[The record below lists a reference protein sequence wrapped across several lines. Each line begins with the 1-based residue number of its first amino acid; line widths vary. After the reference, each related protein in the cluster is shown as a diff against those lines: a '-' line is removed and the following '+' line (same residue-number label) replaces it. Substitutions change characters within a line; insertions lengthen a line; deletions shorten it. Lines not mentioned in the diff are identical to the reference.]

1 MKKHI
6 AILSIGSNIG
16 DKLANCQF
24 GIAAL
29 TEDGSSSVLAKSA
42 FYKTEPVDFTDQDW
56 FINAAIKI
64 ETVLSPQALL
74 ETIQQ
79 AQRLA
84 GRTHAKI
91 RFGPR
96 ILDIDIIFYDDSV
109 IQEPRLSV
117 PHPRM
122 HKRRFVLQPICDI
135 DRAIIHPVY
144 KVSVKTLLD
153 RLEDDSQGIERV
165 ACD

>member
-29 TEDGSSSVLAKSA
+29 TKDGNSTVLAQSA
-42 FYKTEPVDFTDQDW
+42 YYKTEPVDFTDQDW
-56 FINAAIKI
+56 FVNAAIKI

-84 GRTHAKI
+84 GRTHDKI

-109 IQEPRLSV
+109 IQEPHLSV

-135 DRAIIHPVY
+135 DRAIIHPVL
-144 KVSVKTLLD
+144 KESVQTLLE
-153 RLEDDSQGIERV
+153 RLGDGLQGIERV